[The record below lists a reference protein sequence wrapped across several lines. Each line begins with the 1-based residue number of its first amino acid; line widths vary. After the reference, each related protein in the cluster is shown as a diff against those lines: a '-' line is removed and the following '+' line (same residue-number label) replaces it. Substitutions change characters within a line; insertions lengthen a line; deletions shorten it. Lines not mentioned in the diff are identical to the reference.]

1 MFTIFLIFCNPQITK
16 KIWYGR
22 CAPIFFFLSPFSRLF
37 GGIAHIERKW
47 IIKRWIIMDYFTHTL
62 HHLHPAKNHYDS
74 IGLSSFKTQN
84 SQLISARHFRLLIY
98 DYTLTIY
105 PFSLYPS
112 ILALAERTTPST
124 EKEEGREGERANDI
138 GHSTMSLA
146 K

>member
-22 CAPIFFFLSPFSRLF
+22 CAPIFFFFYPHFRVFLVEL
-37 GGIAHIERKW
+37 HISNGNGLLN
-47 IIKRWIIMDYFTHTL
+47 FTHTL

-112 ILALAERTTPST
+112 IIALAERTTPST